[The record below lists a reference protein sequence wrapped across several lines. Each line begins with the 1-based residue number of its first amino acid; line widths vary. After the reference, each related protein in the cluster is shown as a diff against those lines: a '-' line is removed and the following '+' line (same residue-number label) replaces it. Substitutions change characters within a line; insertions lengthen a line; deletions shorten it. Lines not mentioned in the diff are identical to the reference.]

1 MVLLSKS
8 LQRLMLGVVVGMLL
22 GGCQTPPQKP
32 AAPGVAPKAGAS
44 KVEVTADK
52 GRLQIDLPDAWG
64 GDVRCGKTGCLLG
77 AVEHEK
83 NTVVVHKMER
93 NRTSRLLSKFSVPY
107 HPDSA
112 VWLEDDLLAA
122 AVEDGSTVDIF
133 RLVDEKLVKLQSV
146 TVWFGP
152 RDVTLIEASA
162 GRYRLLATPYS
173 GSKVAW
179 VDLPDGAAGAAK
191 VTQATWCKSPWHPA
205 KVSQLPKMAGGG
217 VVVACLDDRRVVAVP
232 DSNPMAAPTV
242 LATFSAIPRRV
253 APSPS
258 GRWLYVGLETGSR
271 NARIDMQT
279 GELQWIAASPNGS
292 VSVVAL
298 SDDLVLWGED
308 SRLVMQ
314 RLDAQ
319 GNVLESGELLA
330 SGFSTDLQVI
340 DVDGD
345 GALDAVVL
353 NSAGTKSDVIYGPL
367 WEKALQRPL
376 MKK

>member
-1 MVLLSKS
+1 MVLLSNS
-8 LQRLMLGVVVGMLL
+8 LQRLLSVMVVGSVLAA
-22 GGCQTPPQKP
+22 CQTQPQNV
-32 AAPGVAPKAGAS
+32 AAQNVAPKSSAAAGAGDS
-44 KVEVTADK
+44 
-52 GRLQIDLPDAWG
+52 GRLQLDLPDAWG
-64 GDVRCGKTGCLLG
+64 GDVRCGAQGCLLG

-83 NTVVVHKMER
+83 NTVVVHKLES

-112 VWLEDDLLAA
+112 AWLADDVLAA

-133 RLVDEKLVKLQSV
+133 RLIDGKLVKIQSV
-146 TVWFGP
+146 TVGFGP
-152 RDVTLIEASA
+152 RDVTVIDANA

-173 GSKVAW
+173 GTRVAW
-179 VDLPDGAAGAAK
+179 IDWQDGASGDAQ
-191 VTQATWCKSPWHPA
+191 VRQSTWCKSPWHPT
-205 KVSQLPKMAGGG
+205 KVSQLPKMKGGG
-217 VVVACLDDRRVVAVP
+217 IAVACLDDRRVVAVP
-232 DSNPMAAPTV
+232 ESDPMATPTV
-242 LATFSAIPRRV
+242 LATFNAIPRRA

-292 VSVVAL
+292 VSVVAM
-298 SDDLVLWGED
+298 SDDLVIWGED

-319 GNVLESGELLA
+319 GAVLESGELPA
-330 SGFSTDLQVI
+330 SGFSTDLQVL

-345 GALDAVVL
+345 GALDVVVL

-367 WEKALQRPL
+367 WEKALKRPL
-376 MKK
+376 AKK

>member
-1 MVLLSKS
+1 MMWSKNLLQLVS
-8 LQRLMLGVVVGMLL
+8 GVVVGVVLT
-22 GGCQTPPQKP
+22 GCQAQLQ
-32 AAPGVAPKAGAS
+32 
-44 KVEVTADK
+44 EVIVQRAETNGHMQTSNK
-52 GRLQIDLPDAWG
+52 GRLQLDLPDSWG
-64 GDVRCGKTGCLLG
+64 GDVRCGKSGCLLG

-83 NTVVVHKMER
+83 NTVVVHKLES
-93 NRTSRLLSKFSVPY
+93 NRTSRLLSKFNVPY

-112 VWLEDDLLAA
+112 VWLEDDVLAA
-122 AVEDGSTVDIF
+122 AVEDGATIEIL
-133 RLVDEKLVKLQSV
+133 RLTDEKLVKIQSV
-146 TVWFGP
+146 MVGFGP
-152 RDVTLIEASA
+152 RDVALVSASN

-173 GSKVAW
+173 GNKVSW
-179 VDLPDGAAGAAK
+179 IDLLDGVAGAAK

-205 KVSQLPKMAGGG
+205 KVTQLPKMSGGG

-232 DSNPMAAPTV
+232 DGNFMAAPTV
-242 LATFSAIPRRV
+242 LATFNVIPRRA

-271 NARIDMQT
+271 NARIDMQS
-279 GELQWIAASPNGS
+279 GELQWIKASPNGS

-298 SDDLVLWGED
+298 ADDLVLWGED
-308 SRLVMQ
+308 GRLVMQ

-319 GNVLESGELLA
+319 GIVVEAGELPA

-345 GALDAVVL
+345 GELDAVVL

-376 MKK
+376 LKQ

>member
-1 MVLLSKS
+1 MVLSKS
-8 LQRLMLGVVVGMLL
+8 LPRLMLGVVVGLLL
-22 GGCQTPPQKP
+22 GGCQTQPQKVV
-32 AAPGVAPKAGAS
+32 APGVVPKAVATGNALA
-44 KVEVTADK
+44 ADK
-52 GRLQIDLPDAWG
+52 GRLQLDLPDAWG
-64 GDVRCGKTGCLLG
+64 GDVRCGKFGCLLG

-83 NTVVVHKMER
+83 NTVVVHQLAP
-93 NRTSRLLSKFSVPY
+93 NRTARLLSKFSVPY
-107 HPDSA
+107 HPDSVA
-112 VWLEDDLLAA
+112 WLEDDLLAA

-133 RLVDEKLVKLQSV
+133 RLLDEKLVKVQGV

-152 RDVTLIEASA
+152 RDVTLVNASE

-179 VDLPDGAAGAAK
+179 IDLPDGSAGTAR
-191 VTQATWCKSPWHPA
+191 VTQSTWCKSPWHPA
-205 KVSQLPKMAGGG
+205 KVSQLPKMSGGG
-217 VVVACLDDRRVVAVP
+217 MVVACLDDRRVVAVP
-232 DSNPMAAPTV
+232 DSNLMAAPTV
-242 LATFSAIPRRV
+242 LATFNAIPRRV
-253 APSPS
+253 ASSPS

-308 SRLVMQ
+308 GRLVMQ

-319 GNVLESGELLA
+319 GVVLESGELPA

>member
-1 MVLLSKS
+1 MVLSKR
-8 LQRLMLGVVVGMLL
+8 LQRLMWGVVAGVLL
-22 GGCQTPPQKP
+22 GGCQTQPRNT
-32 AAPGVAPKAGAS
+32 AGTEAVPKAGAS
-44 KVEVTADK
+44 HAGLATDK
-52 GRLQIDLPDAWG
+52 GRLQLDLPDAWG
-64 GDVRCGKTGCLLG
+64 GDVRCGKHGCLLA

-83 NTVVVHKMER
+83 NTVVVHRLEPG
-93 NRTSRLLSKFSVPY
+93 RTSRLLSKFNVPY

-122 AVEDGSTVDIF
+122 AVEDGGTVDIF
-133 RLVDEKLVKLQSV
+133 RLVDEKLVKIQGV

-152 RDVTLIEASA
+152 RDVTLVDASA

-173 GSKVAW
+173 GAKVGW
-179 VDLPDGAAGAAK
+179 IDLPDGAAGAPK
-191 VTQATWCKSPWHPA
+191 VTHATWCKSPWHPV
-205 KVSQLPKMAGGG
+205 KVSQLPKMTGGG

-232 DSNPMAAPTV
+232 DSNPMAEPV
-242 LATFSAIPRRV
+242 ILATFNAIPRRV
-253 APSPS
+253 GLSPS

-271 NARIDMQT
+271 NARIDMQS

-292 VSVVAL
+292 VSVVPL

-319 GNVLESGELLA
+319 GAVLESGQLPA
-330 SGFSTDLQVI
+330 SGFSTGLQVI

-353 NSAGTKSDVIYGPL
+353 NSAGTTSDVIYGPL

-376 MKK
+376 TKK

>member
-1 MVLLSKS
+1 M
-8 LQRLMLGVVVGMLL
+8 
-22 GGCQTPPQKP
+22 
-32 AAPGVAPKAGAS
+32 
-44 KVEVTADK
+44 
-52 GRLQIDLPDAWG
+52 
-64 GDVRCGKTGCLLG
+64 
-77 AVEHEK
+77 
-83 NTVVVHKMER
+83 
-93 NRTSRLLSKFSVPY
+93 
-107 HPDSA
+107 
-112 VWLEDDLLAA
+112 
-122 AVEDGSTVDIF
+122 
-133 RLVDEKLVKLQSV
+133 
-146 TVWFGP
+146 
-152 RDVTLIEASA
+152 
-162 GRYRLLATPYS
+162 
-173 GSKVAW
+173 
-179 VDLPDGAAGAAK
+179 
-191 VTQATWCKSPWHPA
+191 
-205 KVSQLPKMAGGG
+205 
-217 VVVACLDDRRVVAVP
+217 
-232 DSNPMAAPTV
+232 
-242 LATFSAIPRRV
+242 

-298 SDDLVLWGED
+298 SDDLVLWGD
-308 SRLVMQ
+308 DGRLVMQ

>member
-1 MVLLSKS
+1 MVLSRGLR
-8 LQRLMLGVVVGMLL
+8 RLALGVVVGVLL
-22 GGCQTPPQKP
+22 GGCQTQPRNAVGQ
-32 AAPGVAPKAGAS
+32 AVAPKAGVNGGAN
-44 KVEVTADK
+44 ADQ
-52 GRLQIDLPDAWG
+52 GRLQLDLPDAWG
-64 GDVRCGKTGCLLG
+64 GDVRCGKWGCLLG

-83 NTVVVHKMER
+83 NTVVVHKLES
-93 NRTSRLLSKFSVPY
+93 NRTARLLSKFNVLY
-107 HPDSA
+107 HPDSVA
-112 VWLEDDLLAA
+112 WLEEDVLAA

-133 RLVDEKLVKLQSV
+133 RLVDEKLVKLQGINV
-146 TVWFGP
+146 GFGP
-152 RDVTLIEASA
+152 RDVTVIEAA
-162 GRYRLLATPYS
+162 TGRYRLLATPY
-173 GSKVAW
+173 GGNKVTW
-179 VDLPDGAAGAAK
+179 IDLPDGAAGAAK

-205 KVSQLPKMAGGG
+205 KVTQLPKMSGGG

-232 DSNPMAAPTV
+232 DSNLMATPTV
-242 LATFSAIPRRV
+242 LATFSAIPRRA

-298 SDDLVLWGED
+298 ADDLVLWGED
-308 SRLVMQ
+308 GRLVMQ

-319 GNVLESGELLA
+319 GAVVEAGELPA

-345 GALDAVVL
+345 GELDAVVL

-367 WEKALQRPL
+367 WVKALQRPL

>member
-1 MVLLSKS
+1 MVLSKG
-8 LQRLMLGVVVGMLL
+8 LQRLMLGVVLGALL
-22 GGCQTPPQKP
+22 GGCQTQPRN
-32 AAPGVAPKAGAS
+32 VAGQVVTPKAVASGAGA
-44 KVEVTADK
+44 TADK
-52 GRLQIDLPDAWG
+52 GRLQLDLPDAWG
-64 GDVRCGKTGCLLG
+64 GDVRCSKLGCLLG

-83 NTVVVHKMER
+83 NTVVVHRLET

-107 HPDSA
+107 HPDSVA
-112 VWLEDDLLAA
+112 WLEDDVLAA
-122 AVEDGSTVDIF
+122 AVEDGSTVDLF
-133 RLVDEKLVKLQSV
+133 RLVDEKLVKLQGV
-146 TVWFGP
+146 TVEFGP
-152 RDVTLIEASA
+152 RDVTVIKAAA

-173 GSKVAW
+173 GNKVAW
-179 VDLPDGAAGAAK
+179 IDLPDGVAGAAK
-191 VTQATWCKSPWHPA
+191 VTQANWCKSPWHPA
-205 KVSQLPKMAGGG
+205 KVTRLPKMSGGG

-232 DSNPMAAPTV
+232 DSNLMATPIV
-242 LATFSAIPRRV
+242 LATFNAIPRRA

-298 SDDLVLWGED
+298 ADDLVLWGED
-308 SRLVMQ
+308 GRLVMQ

-319 GNVLESGELLA
+319 GAVLESGELLA